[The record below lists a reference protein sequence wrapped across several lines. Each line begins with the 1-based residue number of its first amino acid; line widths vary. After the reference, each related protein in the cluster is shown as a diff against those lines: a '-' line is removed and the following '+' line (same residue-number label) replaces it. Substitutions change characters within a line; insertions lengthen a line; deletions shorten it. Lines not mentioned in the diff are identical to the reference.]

1 MDYYKIFAE
10 RLNEAM
16 EMRDISAAELSRQ
29 TNITEPMI
37 SRYRKAQYIPR
48 RDALER
54 LAGVLHV
61 SARWLAEDTDNM
73 EDNVEVFTLDV
84 IPAEYD
90 FIQSYRKLTRAN
102 KSLALDFVKLLLQRQ
117 HSL

>member
-1 MDYYKIFAE
+1 MDYYKIFAD

-16 EMRDISAAELSRQ
+16 ELRDISAAELSRQ

-37 SRYRKAQYIPR
+37 SRYRKAQYLPR

-54 LAGVLHV
+54 LAGTLHV
-61 SARWLAEDTDNM
+61 SVTWLVGDANNM
-73 EDNVEVFTLDV
+73 EDNIESFKLDV

-90 FIQSYRKLTRAN
+90 FIQSYRKLSRAN
-102 KSLALDFVKLLLQRQ
+102 RSLVLDFVKLLLQRQ
-117 HSL
+117 HIV